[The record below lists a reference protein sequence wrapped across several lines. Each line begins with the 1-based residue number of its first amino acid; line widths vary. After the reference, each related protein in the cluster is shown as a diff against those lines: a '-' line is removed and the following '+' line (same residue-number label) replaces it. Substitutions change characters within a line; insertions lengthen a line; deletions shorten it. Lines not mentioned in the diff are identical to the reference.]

1 MPRGGAEYEQHSDL
15 SSQINELELAQMQDR
30 WYWSLMGI
38 GIFSVKSVRN
48 FIDDFMLVS
57 DEVPTRWVKMI
68 PIKVNVFAWRVRMD
82 KLLTRLN
89 LSLRGMD
96 IPSILC
102 PICDLEVE
110 SISHLLFSC
119 SMARDILSKVFQ
131 WWSLDSTSFLSYE
144 DWLSWFIDIHTSK
157 QVKSVLEGVFYVT
170 WWQIWRFRNNL
181 LFGLTVPRKATIFD
195 DIITLAYT
203 WCSNRC
209 KSKLN
214 WRNGMQYPMS
224 AIM

>member
-15 SSQINELELAQMQDR
+15 SSRINELELAQMQDR
-30 WYWSLMGI
+30 WYWSLMGTS
-38 GIFSVKSVRN
+38 IFSVKSVRN

-82 KLLTRLN
+82 KLPIRLN
-89 LSLRGMD
+89 LSLRGMY

-144 DWLSWFIDIHTSK
+144 DWLSWFTDIRISK

-181 LFGLTVPRKATIFD
+181 LFGLTVPRKSTIFD
-195 DIITLAYT
+195 DIVTLAYT
-203 WCSNRC
+203 
-209 KSKLN
+209 
-214 WRNGMQYPMS
+214 
-224 AIM
+224 